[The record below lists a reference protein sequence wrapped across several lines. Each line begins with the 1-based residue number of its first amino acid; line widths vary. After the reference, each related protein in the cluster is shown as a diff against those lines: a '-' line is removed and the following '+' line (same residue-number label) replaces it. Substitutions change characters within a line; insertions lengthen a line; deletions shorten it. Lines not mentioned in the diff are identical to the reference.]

1 MKMHGIMVETRH
13 GTSLQ
18 AHRKRLRYRVGAEL
32 AAFAGFAV
40 QSHPHAVE
48 LLDGLRHEGGV
59 VGEDA
64 RLEVAGVLALHA
76 DARAGEVGATDIHFL
91 AVEHQQFE
99 VDTRTEC
106 PFHPFDERRVLVE
119 ILAEGGTGFLG
130 VDEAHL
136 HALPHQLR
144 QHCEERLRTGPHLH
158 VEVFDVGGTDPQRLP
173 DGGHAGEHEVVMV
186 GVGDVGG
193 GHNLDVGEKSAAKI
207 AHLYENWWHGRD
219 APRASVKPVE
229 TRHGTSLQAH
239 DHTSVGRLPE
249 GANLNNPK
257 CNLG

>member
-1 MKMHGIMVETRH
+1 MKFGGIMGVCHVRTQKHIGRDAPWHVSTGTPH
-13 GTSLQ
+13 G
-18 AHRKRLRYRVGAEL
+18 LRYRVGAVL

-76 DARAGEVGATDIHFL
+76 DARAGEVGAADIHL
-91 AVEHQQFE
+91 LTVEHQQFE

-144 QHCEERLRTGPHLH
+144 QHREKRLRAGTHLH
-158 VEVFDVGGTDPQRLP
+158 VEVFDVGSTNPQRLP
-173 DGGHAGEHEVVMV
+173 DGGHAREHEVVMV

-193 GHNLDVGEKSAAKI
+193 GHNLNVGEKSAAKI
-207 AHLYENWWHGRD
+207 THLYENAWHNRRD
-219 APRASVKPVE
+219 VVHRVSSCVRSYARE
-229 TRHGTSLQAH
+229 NR
-239 DHTSVGRLPE
+239 
-249 GANLNNPK
+249 
-257 CNLG
+257 